1 MSGKYSNI
9 KVVSF
14 DMDGTILNTEA
25 DLEAAARRALKLAGL
40 PPMPPVRFANYIGN
54 GVKGIYRELCPDAT
68 QEKLEEAVRYQL
80 EWYPEHCTEQT
91 CFYPG
96 MWETLQWMAAKGI
109 RLVIVTNK
117 VETTAKK
124 LANHFCSDLPFEEI
138 WGNDHDRP
146 LKPDPIAGKLLC
158 ETLGVTPDQVMHVG
172 DGETDMQFAKN
183 AGFVGVGVSWG
194 YRSTDV
200 LWESG
205 ADVMIDEPWQLC
217 ELLDR

>member
-1 MSGKYSNI
+1 MKLSVKDSLEQVYVMTDGEDKIITYERKRSIFTEAEKWNQRSERNENTGMSGKYSNI

-54 GVKGIYRELCPDAT
+54 GVKGIYRDLCPDAT
-68 QEKLEEAVRYQL
+68 QKKLEEAVRYQL

-124 LANHFCSDLPFEEI
+124 LANHFCSDLPFEEV
-138 WGNDHDRP
+138 WGNDQ
-146 LKPDPIAGKLLC
+146 IA
-158 ETLGVTPDQVMHVG
+158 P
-172 DGETDMQFAKN
+172 
-183 AGFVGVGVSWG
+183 
-194 YRSTDV
+194 
-200 LWESG
+200 
-205 ADVMIDEPWQLC
+205 
-217 ELLDR
+217 

>member
-14 DMDGTILNTEA
+14 DMDGTILDTAA
-25 DLEAAARRALKLAGL
+25 DLEAAARRALKLVGL
-40 PPMPPVRFANYIGN
+40 PPLPDGKFSDYISYGVRE
-54 GVKGIYRELCPDAT
+54 IYRRIAPDAS
-68 QEKLEEAVRYQL
+68 QEQIDQAVARQL
-80 EWYPEHCTEQT
+80 EWYPEHCTDHT
-91 CFYPG
+91 CFYSG
-96 MWETLQWMAAKGI
+96 MWETLEWLAAKGI

-124 LANHFCSDLPFEEI
+124 LANHFCSDLPIEAV
-138 WGNDHDRP
+138 WGNDHNRP

-172 DGETDMQFAKN
+172 DGETDIQFAKN

-194 YRSTDV
+194 YRSAEI
-200 LWESG
+200 LRENG
-205 ADVMIDEPWQLC
+205 ADEIIDEPWKLC
-217 ELLDR
+217 ELLEK

>member
-9 KVVSF
+9 RVVSF
-14 DMDGTILNTEA
+14 DLDGTILDTEA
-25 DLEAAARRALKLAGL
+25 DLREATRRSLESAGL
-40 PPMPPVRFANYIGN
+40 PPLPDVKFSTFIGN
-54 GVKGIYRELCPDAT
+54 GVRNIYRQICPDAP
-68 QEKLEEAVRYQL
+68 QEKLDQAVDYQL
-80 EWYPEHCTEQT
+80 QWYPQHCTDQT

-96 MWETLQWMAAKGI
+96 MWETMEWLTAKGI

-117 VETTAKK
+117 VESTAKK
-124 LANHFCSDLPFEEI
+124 LAEHFLSDLPLEAV
-138 WGNDHDRP
+138 WGNNEVRP
-146 LKPDPIAGKLLC
+146 LKPDPNAGKLLC

>member
-1 MSGKYSNI
+1 
-9 KVVSF
+9 
-14 DMDGTILNTEA
+14 
-25 DLEAAARRALKLAGL
+25 
-40 PPMPPVRFANYIGN
+40 MPPVRFANYIGN

-124 LANHFCSDLPFEEI
+124 LTNHFCSDLPFEEV
-138 WGNDHDRP
+138 WGNDQDRP

-183 AGFVGVGVSWG
+183 AGLVGVGVSWG